1 MAKKQLLTKISENL
15 EKGLK
20 IGLVFGE
27 VKEIKNRSIIPVST
41 ISYGM
46 GTGNYKKEDED
57 ESEGGGG
64 GLSNRPL
71 GVFEFDDVDT
81 RFKPVYS
88 FNQILILVGMLLIWG
103 RKIFTK

>member
-1 MAKKQLLTKISENL
+1 MARKELLSKISENL

-27 VKEIKNRSIIPVST
+27 VKEIKNRSIMPVST
-41 ISYGM
+41 VSYGM
-46 GTGNYKKEDED
+46 GTGNYKKEGED
-57 ESEGGGG
+57 MSEGGGG

-88 FNQILILVGMLLIWG
+88 FSQILVLIGMLLILG
-103 RKIFTK
+103 RKFFTK